1 MDAARSEFAYH
12 KSLSPM
18 LGLLLGIALVETF
31 TVHIVAMAVW
41 GWRVALVLLAIDI
54 SAVVALVQLLR
65 SFRRLP
71 VLIEGRTLTMRA
83 GSLKAITIDIDQ
95 IADLRR
101 HWDADAVR
109 RRNGVLNLALIAWP
123 NIVIDLKAPRGTGW
137 RRVVAVAHRLDD
149 PEAFRI
155 ALARLG
161 VA

>member
-1 MDAARSEFAYH
+1 
-12 KSLSPM
+12 M
-18 LGLLLGIALVETF
+18 LGLLLGIALAETF

-71 VLIEGRTLTMRA
+71 VLIEGDRLTMRA

-95 IADLRR
+95 IAGLRA

-109 RRNGVLNLALIAWP
+109 RRNGTLNLALIAWP
-123 NIVIDLKAPRGTGW
+123 NVMIDLKAPRGTGW
-137 RRVVAVAHRLDD
+137 RSVAAVAHRLDD
-149 PEAFRI
+149 PEAFRA
-155 ALARLG
+155 ALGELG
-161 VA
+161 VVSGVGENDGRVSR